1 MEYTERFTR
10 REVDE
15 AAHDAVAET
24 YDDETMLE
32 LSMLLGF
39 YVFLAYTLT
48 ALDVD
53 LEEEF
58 VGWRLENL

>member
-1 MEYTERFTR
+1 
-10 REVDE
+10 
-15 AAHDAVAET
+15 
-24 YDDETMLE
+24 MLE